1 MKELLL
7 QYAKY
12 NVWANKRL
20 IEVIIKLEA
29 GHSEKEIVS
38 SFPSLKATAM
48 HTWCAESIWLQRLDL
63 VEQPVWMENV
73 FKGSFDEMLAEW
85 IKTSEAL
92 VAFIEKQFDARGF
105 EHVLQYYNL
114 QKRPMKLPVFTAL
127 THAFNHSSYHRG
139 QLVTMLRQ
147 LGITKIPS
155 LDLVQYVM

>member
-20 IEVIIKLEA
+20 IEVITKLEA
-29 GHSEKEIVS
+29 EHSEKEIVS
-38 SFPSLKATAM
+38 SFPSVNATAM
-48 HTWCAESIWLQRLDL
+48 HIWCAEAIWLQRLNL

-73 FKGSFDEMLAEW
+73 FTGSFEEALIEW
-85 IKTSEAL
+85 IKTSEGL
-92 VAFIEKQFDARGF
+92 VAFVEKQFDDRGF

-114 QKRPMKLPVFTAL
+114 QKRPMKLSVFTVL
-127 THAFNHSSYHRG
+127 THALNHSSYHRG

-147 LGITKIPS
+147 LGVTKMPS
-155 LDLVQYVM
+155 LDLVQYVG